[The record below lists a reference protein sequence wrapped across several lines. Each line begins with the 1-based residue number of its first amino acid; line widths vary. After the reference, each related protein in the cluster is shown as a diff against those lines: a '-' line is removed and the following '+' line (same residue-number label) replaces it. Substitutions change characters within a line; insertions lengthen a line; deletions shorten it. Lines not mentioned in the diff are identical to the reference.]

1 MDRKALSAHLT
12 GCEPDKFMAY
22 ADLGDQGT
30 VVVGPDGKKFRYSN
44 EQLAAAEAKLKPK
57 SKPRKTAKRKPAAKK
72 STKPAKKPATK
83 PEPLSKAETRKPK
96 SDPKLL

>member
-1 MDRKALSAHLT
+1 MNRKALSAHLT
-12 GCEPDKFMAY
+12 GCEPKEFMAY

-44 EQLAAAEAKLKPK
+44 DQLEKAELKLKPK
-57 SKPRKTAKRKPAAKK
+57 PKPRKAAKKPAAKK
-72 STKPAKKPATK
+72 VAKPAKKPEAK
-83 PEPLSKAETRKPK
+83 PEQKPK